1 MISNIFGNLNSN
13 FYFLTKIVRGPVA
26 TALYDFGKNKKKK
39 FFWISHQHGHGIEL
53 SEIHKKYQI
62 TKEETLSDLLFV
74 YSLLVKKLKKKINI
88 LKVI

>member
-1 MISNIFGNLNSN
+1 M
-13 FYFLTKIVRGPVA
+13 
-26 TALYDFGKNKKKK
+26 YDFGKNKKK

-74 YSLLVKKLKKKINI
+74 YSSMGKKTKEKNKYIKSKLKFSMWVSIITIIILINKKSMI
-88 LKVI
+88 